1 MSDCGCGCG
10 CSGTGNC
17 NENLNSY
24 NPNNNASG
32 NFKYDGADFTCAN
45 NSSIDVKTNDGLN
58 KVLQNLFTR
67 VCALSAH
74 GLSYLAHTSLY
85 KTLTAAAGVQ
95 QQLDIIEFVGA
106 NKIQASEM
114 IRIVFSGQFSAPTGS
129 SSIVFK
135 ARVYGK
141 DSSGVYTAPTDFVT
155 FTIPANTTATD
166 NFEYTVCVIKVS
178 DTSLH
183 FSVNGKSRLVNIPV
197 VISDAN
203 VALTGSLATHDLVFD
218 FVGERGNASTDI
230 LSVMSI
236 SAEHIRP

>member
-17 NENLNSY
+17 DEKLNSY
-24 NPNNNASG
+24 NPNNNATG

-67 VCALSAH
+67 VCALSAPS
-74 GLSYLAHTSLY
+74 SYLAHTSLY
-85 KTLTAAAGVQ
+85 KTLTAAVNVQ

-114 IRIVFSGQFSAPTGS
+114 IRIVFSGQFSAPTATS
-129 SSIVFK
+129 SVIFK

-141 DSSGVYTAPTDFVT
+141 DSSGGYTTPTDFAT

-183 FSVNGKSRLVNIPV
+183 FSVNGKSRLGTTPV

-203 VALTGSLATHDLVFD
+203 VALTGSLASHDLVFD
-218 FVGERGNASTDI
+218 FVGQRANAVDI